1 MYIAP
6 TTTIIR
12 WLEPYNYTNCNSP
25 SLRPY
30 RRPTLLLKYHA
41 IPSSDSSFYS
51 NTQRLSGQQLSAT
64 FLALDCRK
72 FISFNPVTRVH
83 TFTYVQS
90 PLRRWQCT
98 ASNLS
103 VIALDRRERHAETF
117 NKVNLASRASVMAS
131 RLAIGRL
138 DSWLAGWL
146 TGWFAGSL
154 LASASA
160 CFNSASFNDALLRC
174 SFSCLFSPA
183 FVRLCLARLT
193 EPLTALC
200 IAGSCCVETKKC
212 PCKLPSQNNGF
223 PRGAGDSRAT

>member
-146 TGWFAGSL
+146 VGL
-154 LASASA
+154 PV
-160 CFNSASFNDALLRC
+160 RC
-174 SFSCLFSPA
+174 SPWLLLVSTL
-183 FVRLCLARLT
+183 
-193 EPLTALC
+193 
-200 IAGSCCVETKKC
+200 
-212 PCKLPSQNNGF
+212 LPSTTLYSAALFLVFF
-223 PRGAGDSRAT
+223 PPLSSVFVWPVWPSHWQHCALPVAAA